1 MKKVIMLIVG
11 LMFLMS
17 CSDESNELSI
27 DGDVYLI
34 NGLGDVGTLSAIDD
48 VLIYND
54 IMSLG
59 KYPNSI
65 DFEDGILYIVNS
77 GNSNIQMIN
86 AEFNHNVGSIECSPS
101 SSPMRSAINNGKVYI
116 TNSYGSGVDI
126 YSFGDSQL
134 KTLEVADMNGGTDA
148 ILSYGNKIFVVVKNI
163 TYDENWF
170 ANYGIERII
179 MINTDTDEI
188 EASFEVGYNI
198 SDMLIDNENE
208 LHVLCSGNRDDVS
221 GKVMVYNLGTSIPTK
236 IKELSLGSEPGCFTM
251 NNDGMVYVAV
261 SGLNPDWTGF
271 GGIMKYNSVTNEVL
285 NNSLNMVYESNT
297 SGILGICIDSENKVY
312 VPLFGENELIILK
325 DDIIRKI
332 LTTGNGPQ
340 GLVFVGN

>member
-1 MKKVIMLIVG
+1 MKKVIMLIVS
-11 LMFLMS
+11 LMILMS
-17 CSDESNELSI
+17 CSDDLNELSI

-34 NGLGDVGTLSAIDD
+34 NGIGDVGTLSAIDD
-48 VLIYND
+48 GIIYND
-54 IMSLG
+54 FMSLG

-65 DFEDGILYIVNS
+65 DFEDGILYVVNS

-101 SSPMRSAINNGKVYI
+101 SNPMISAINNDKVYV

-134 KTLEVADMNGGTDA
+134 RTLPVEDMSGGTDA
-148 ILSYGNKIFVVVKNI
+148 ILSYGSKIFVAVKNI
-163 TYDENWF
+163 TYDEFWF
-170 ANYGIERII
+170 AHYGIERVIV
-179 MINTDTDEI
+179 INTDTDEI
-188 EASFEVGYNI
+188 EVSFEVGYNI
-198 SDMLIDNENE
+198 SDLLIDNENE
-208 LHVLCSGNRDDVS
+208 LHVLCSGNRDDIS
-221 GKVMVYNLGTSIPTK
+221 GKVMVYNLDRPVPLK
-236 IKELSLGSEPGCFTM
+236 VNELSLGSEPGCFTM

-285 NNSLNMVYESNT
+285 NSSSNMVYESTT
-297 SGILGICIDSENKVY
+297 SGIMGICIDNENKVY
-312 VPLFGENELIILK
+312 VPLFSENKLVVLK
-325 DDIIRKI
+325 SDIIEKT

-340 GLVFVGN
+340 GLVFVGD